1 LPTRSN
7 ENGEDSVTV
16 AALPRNSIRL
26 RGRSLLAFVLAPEAP
41 LDQWM
46 RNLDDWLARSPG
58 FFTGRPVLLDVT
70 GLRLDRADLAVLLTE
85 LRDRS
90 IRIMGVEGADAAWLE
105 LGMPP
110 AVNRDRQAGMA
121 EILEGAM
128 RANMDS
134 KNGPA
139 NSAPLIVDGPVRSGQ
154 SIIHPDGDVTVTGAI
169 SSGAEVIAAGSIH
182 VYGALRGRAI
192 AGSAGNAVARIFCN
206 RLEAEYLGI
215 DGHYCTADEMDP
227 HIRGQRVQAW
237 VDGEELKIAPL
248 NRNQEGR

>member
-1 LPTRSN
+1 M
-7 ENGEDSVTV
+7 TV
-16 AALPRNSIRL
+16 ATLPRNSIRL
-26 RGRSLLAFVLAPEAP
+26 RGRSLLAFVLAPDAP

-46 RNLDDWLARSPG
+46 RNLDDWLVRSPG

-70 GLRLDRADLAVLLTE
+70 GLRLDRAGLADLLTK
-85 LRDRS
+85 LRERS
-90 IRIMGVEGADAAWLE
+90 IRIMGVEGTNAAWLE
-105 LGMPP
+105 FGMPP
-110 AVNRDRQAGMA
+110 AVSRDRQEGMA

-134 KNGPA
+134 KSCPA
-139 NSAPLIVDGPVRSGQ
+139 TGTPLIIDGPVRSGQ
-154 SIIHPDGDVTVTGAI
+154 SIIHPEGDVTVTGAI

-182 VYGALRGRAI
+182 VYGAIRGRAI
-192 AGSAGNAVARIFCN
+192 AGSAGSAAARIFCN

-215 DGHYCTADEMDP
+215 DGIYRTADEMDP

-237 VDGEELKIAPL
+237 IDGEQLMIAPL